1 MDVKNRARDNFPSV
15 QLTLLSIVQAIAL
28 EEIWHQIQAS
38 LYLYEASWLSL
49 FGWLQI
55 AISLLSIILVWLLY
69 ADLVM
74 RFRFNPTVLDTILPF
89 FVGLIQFLLIA
100 MATPETLGQWTM
112 VLAALLAIV
121 GYISHKTM
129 RRARQDLQNEAL
141 FKNISPATKRDL
153 MNRAFFVVT
162 FLLAGV
168 WLLISGDQGYIA
180 FTVLLAIFGRMS
192 FLLWMI
198 SRFWSITG
206 DESPQT
212 N

>member
-1 MDVKNRARDNFPSV
+1 MDVKNRARDNFPTV

-28 EEIWHQIQAS
+28 EEIWHQMQAS

-55 AISLLSIILVWLLY
+55 TISLLSIILVWLLY

-129 RRARQDLQNEAL
+129 RRARQDEHNEAI

-162 FLLAGV
+162 FLLAGL
-168 WLLISGDQGYIA
+168 WLFISGDQGYIA
-180 FTVLLAIFGRMS
+180 LTVLLAIFGRMS
-192 FLLWMI
+192 YLLRMI
-198 SRFWSITG
+198 SRFWRVTG
-206 DESPQT
+206 EDEQT